1 MMGSFARLLAEKK
14 VLTREDLYWADVEG
28 DIENGSLMSGQIAGL
43 INKEQTC
50 KEIIEELFKDAKEL
64 FIKFGDKNVC

>member
-1 MMGSFARLLAEKK
+1 
-14 VLTREDLYWADVEG
+14 
-28 DIENGSLMSGQIAGL
+28 MSGQIAGL